1 MKNYIKH
8 LIWAFLGLALA
19 VSSCKKDDTIPK
31 PLIENSKTAFEI
43 YTDESVSIEPK
54 VTSEGESTYKW
65 VEDEKEISKEPI
77 LVYTSKEVKEHTIS
91 LTVINDGGESKID
104 YTVNVKAIPLPTVE
118 IPNKDGKVN
127 AKIHSETTITPTI
140 KSIRNVTYKWVLNEE
155 TLSTEKILKYTFKKE
170 GTFNLKLIATNA
182 SGSTEKVIKVETS
195 NYFANGV
202 FVLNEGNMTSESG
215 FVNFIYPNGS
225 RIDYAY
231 KNANSGT
238 QLGNVIQDMWLAN
251 GKAYFVA
258 QNGPEQITVA
268 NAQTLVK
275 EKSYTKDGKLSW
287 PTHIVVASNSRAYVR
302 DNSGLHAVDISGEIT
317 PHKEVI
323 CKANKQIMDCIKGKV
338 YVGGENIINI
348 INPETDKV
356 IKTIELD
363 AKITSGIKEGKDQ
376 CIWVSTNNNSLYKIN
391 TTTDAIIKK
400 YSIPTEFS
408 MKAGFIPSNGLC
420 ASKQED
426 IVYWKSS
433 SWGKAYLYKFD
444 ASTEKAELFIDF
456 KKEYTDSNITYGEVA
471 VHPVTG
477 NIYIDLIKGYGA
489 DYLINFLYVIAPDK
503 TLVQTHKNCT
513 HFHTSCYFTE
523 DFK

>member
-1 MKNYIKH
+1 MKHCIKH
-8 LIWAFLGLALA
+8 LIWAFLGLALTM
-19 VSSCKKDDTIPK
+19 SSCKKDDTIPK
-31 PLIENSKTAFEI
+31 PVITSSETEFEI

-54 VTSEGESTYKW
+54 VTSEGESTYRW
-65 VEDEKEISKEPI
+65 IEDEKEISKEAI
-77 LVYTSKEVKEHTIS
+77 LVYKSKEVKTHTIS
-91 LTVINDGGESKID
+91 LTVINDGGESKIG
-104 YTVNVKAIPLPTVE
+104 YSVSVKAIPLPTIT
-118 IPNKDGKVN
+118 IPNKDGKIK
-127 AKIHSETTITPTI
+127 AKLHSVTTITPTV
-140 KSIRNVTYKWVLNEE
+140 KSIRDVTYKWILDKK
-155 TLSTEKILKYTFKKE
+155 TISTEKVLKYTFNKE
-170 GTFNLKLIATNA
+170 GTFEIKFIATNIG
-182 SGSTEKVIKVETS
+182 GSTEKVIKIETS
-195 NYFANGV
+195 NYFGDGV
-202 FVLNEGNMTSESG
+202 FVLNEGNMTSENG

-231 KNANSGT
+231 KNANT
-238 QLGNVIQDMWLAN
+238 ETELGNVIQDMWLAN

-258 QNGPEQITVA
+258 QNGPEQITIA

-275 EKSYTKDGKLSW
+275 EKAYTKDGKLDW
-287 PTHIVVASNSRAYVR
+287 PTHIVVANSSRAYVR
-302 DNSGLHAVDISGEIT
+302 DNGGLHAVDISGKIT
-317 PHKEVI
+317 PNAEVI
-323 CKANKQIMDCIKGKV
+323 CKANKQIMDYIKGKV
-338 YVGGENIINI
+338 YVAGDNIVNI

-376 CIWVSTNNNSLYKIN
+376 CIWVSTNNNTLYKIN
-391 TTTDAIIKK
+391 TSTDAIIKK

-433 SWGKAYLYKFD
+433 AWGKAYLYKFN
-444 ASTEKAELFIDF
+444 ASNEKSELFIDF

-471 VHPVTG
+471 IHPITG
-477 NIYIDLIKGYGA
+477 NIYIDLLKGYGM
-489 DYLINFLYVIAPDK
+489 DFLVNFLYVIAPDK

-513 HFHTSCYFTE
+513 HFQTSCYFTE